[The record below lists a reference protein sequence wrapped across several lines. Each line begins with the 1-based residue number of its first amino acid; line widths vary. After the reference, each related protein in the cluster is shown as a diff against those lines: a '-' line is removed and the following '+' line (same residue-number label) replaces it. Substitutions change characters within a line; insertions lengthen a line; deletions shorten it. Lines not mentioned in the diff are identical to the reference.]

1 MNIYLSTYM
10 AKPEGISHQMTGH
23 LGRIEIDG
31 SGEIRWQKEF
41 EHVYIW
47 REFRE
52 ELGTHQDN
60 KKKRADEGRDKR
72 DWNKTS
78 WRYIRC

>member
-41 EHVYIW
+41 EHVYI
-47 REFRE
+47 
-52 ELGTHQDN
+52 
-60 KKKRADEGRDKR
+60 
-72 DWNKTS
+72 
-78 WRYIRC
+78 